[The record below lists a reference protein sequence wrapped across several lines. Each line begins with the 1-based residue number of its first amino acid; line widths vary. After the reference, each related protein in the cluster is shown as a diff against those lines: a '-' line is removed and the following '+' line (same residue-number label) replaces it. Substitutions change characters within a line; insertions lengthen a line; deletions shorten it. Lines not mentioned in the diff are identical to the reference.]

1 MTNQWTPEGRAE
13 IDVETGYRMW
23 ADGYDVESNALI
35 LVEEPVVDRMLDGIA
50 VRDALD
56 AATGTGRYALRLAAR
71 GVRVTGIDAS
81 PEMLAIAKR
90 KAEAAGRDDRFERA
104 RIDERL
110 PFADGSFDLVT
121 CALALC
127 HFADHEGVDAEFAR
141 VMRPGGHL
149 VITDF
154 HPAIVAAG
162 ARTTFGRDGKKYLLP
177 NPPLTREAYV
187 DAVRTAGLEV
197 LEVVE
202 VPLTASP
209 PGTMSEVFLETFRE
223 LPLCLIVFARK
234 PEA

>member
-1 MTNQWTPEGRAE
+1 MASRWNPEGRAE
-13 IDVETGYRMW
+13 LDVETGYRMW

-35 LVEEPVVDRMLDGIA
+35 LVEEPVVDRMLEGIA

-71 GVRVTGIDAS
+71 GARVTAIDAS
-81 PEMLAIAKR
+81 AEMLAIAKR
-90 KAEAAGRDDRFERA
+90 KAQAAGRHIRFERG

-110 PFADGSFDLVT
+110 PFADASFDLVT

-127 HFADHEGVDAEFAR
+127 HFASHEGVDAEFAR
-141 VMRPGGHL
+141 VLRPGGHL

-177 NPPLTREAYV
+177 NPPLTREDYIG
-187 DAVRTAGLEV
+187 AVRKAGLEV